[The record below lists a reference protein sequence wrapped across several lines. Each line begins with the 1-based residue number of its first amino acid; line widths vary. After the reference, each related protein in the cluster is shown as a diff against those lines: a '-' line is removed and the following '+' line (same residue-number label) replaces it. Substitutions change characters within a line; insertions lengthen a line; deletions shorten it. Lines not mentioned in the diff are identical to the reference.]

1 MGVIDVANKK
11 LLYFENLIVQIKEAE
26 EYLVSLKNPALNNK
40 KEVMSDIE
48 IGTPTH
54 FMGSGF
60 FREEG
65 HSRWHKVRLE
75 EDLGIVGIQAD
86 IKGLVENAVNDR
98 ITEMKDELRKSISKL
113 EVDCHE

>member
-11 LLYFENLIVQIKEAE
+11 LLYLENLIGQIKEAE

-48 IGTPTH
+48 IGFPTH
-54 FMGSGF
+54 FMASEF

-86 IKGLVENAVNDR
+86 IKELVENAVNDR

>member
-11 LLYFENLIVQIKEAE
+11 LLYLENLIGQIKEAE
-26 EYLVSLKNPALNNK
+26 EYLVSLKKPALNNK

-48 IGTPTH
+48 IGIHTH

-86 IKGLVENAVNDR
+86 IKELVENAVNDR

>member
-11 LLYFENLIVQIKEAE
+11 ILYLEKLICQIKEAE
-26 EYLVSLKNPALNNK
+26 EYLISIKNPALNNK
-40 KEVMSDIE
+40 KEVMLDIE
-48 IGTPTH
+48 IGFPTH
-54 FMGSGF
+54 FMASEF
-60 FREEG
+60 FGEE
-65 HSRWHKVRLE
+65 HSRWHKIRLE

-86 IKGLVENAVNDR
+86 IKGLVEKAVNDR

>member
-1 MGVIDVANKK
+1 
-11 LLYFENLIVQIKEAE
+11 
-26 EYLVSLKNPALNNK
+26 
-40 KEVMSDIE
+40 MSDIE
-48 IGTPTH
+48 IGTLH

>member
-11 LLYFENLIVQIKEAE
+11 LLYLENLIGQIKEAE

-48 IGTPTH
+48 IGILTH

-86 IKGLVENAVNDR
+86 IKELVENAVNDR

>member
-11 LLYFENLIVQIKEAE
+11 LLYLENLIVQIKEAE

-54 FMGSGF
+54 FMGLSLI
-60 FREEG
+60 
-65 HSRWHKVRLE
+65 H
-75 EDLGIVGIQAD
+75 I
-86 IKGLVENAVNDR
+86 
-98 ITEMKDELRKSISKL
+98 
-113 EVDCHE
+113 

>member
-1 MGVIDVANKK
+1 MGIIDVANKK
-11 LLYFENLIVQIKEAE
+11 LLYLENLISQIKEAE
-26 EYLVSLKNPALNNK
+26 EYLVSIKNPALNNK
-40 KEVMSDIE
+40 KEVMLDIE
-48 IGTPTH
+48 IGISTH

-65 HSRWHKVRLE
+65 HNRWHKVRLE

-86 IKGLVENAVNDR
+86 IKELVEKAVNDK

>member
-1 MGVIDVANKK
+1 
-11 LLYFENLIVQIKEAE
+11 
-26 EYLVSLKNPALNNK
+26 
-40 KEVMSDIE
+40 
-48 IGTPTH
+48 
-54 FMGSGF
+54 MGSGF

-65 HSRWHKVRLE
+65 YSRWHKVRLE

-86 IKGLVENAVNDR
+86 IKELVENAVNDR